1 MIKKS
6 FVKFL
11 SAIMAAFLLA
21 EILAVSTTAEKA
33 EANEK
38 NIYQVAEQS
47 ETGYEK
53 YLSKYQNIS
62 DAEFD
67 IEVKADDFTA
77 PDGTV
82 VIKNNTAKWNEASGR
97 ISANVNVSKTGFY
110 NIGISYK
117 HFGESSADI
126 KIDVTIDGKLPFG
139 DCEGISLN
147 RLWVNETDEPQ
158 IDDEGNEF
166 APEQIP
172 YGEYSVEYLSD
183 DSGVVTVPYR
193 FGFTEGSHTITV
205 AASEGILEIDKIIL
219 SAPEVLSSYSEVKKQ
234 YEQAGYEPTAS
245 EPIVLQGEKADIK
258 SSSSIVPSS
267 DKASVNIEPSNPYK
281 NVLNY
286 IGGSNWGAPGDYV
299 TWKVYVQKAGLYK
312 LSFRYMQREVI
323 NTTTYRKLLID
334 GKTPF
339 DEAAQIPF
347 AYCRNWSLKNYSDT
361 KGEAYEFYLDEG
373 EHEITL
379 CATLGPTAEL
389 YKRLSEIVSNIGD
402 RYLQIIMITGET
414 PDANRDYELFNQIPD
429 FNESLEIDKEALL
442 QLALDMEKINGEEGS
457 QCVAALRNMARVL
470 ENMIENKYTAHNY
483 VSDYYNN
490 YTTVS
495 SWLNDMCSMPLS
507 IDSII
512 LSAPKYELKEKI
524 AGGFAS
530 VLHGIKRFI
539 YSFTEDY
546 INESKEETTDIKLW
560 VNWGRDQAQILNNL
574 IKNSFTPETGI
585 KVKFEIVNTGI
596 IKGLLSGDAP
606 DISLM
611 LTRSEPVNLA
621 MRGALYDL
629 KNFDD
634 FEEVTERFQPGATT
648 PYEYKNGCY
657 ALPDT
662 QSFFVMFYRRD
673 VLDTLG
679 LSLPTTWEE
688 FTAVS
693 SKILRNNMQVSLPYT
708 KIAASTTTDAGV
720 GNLTLCPTL
729 LMQNGVS
736 VYNDELNACNLAT
749 EKAISVFDMFTEYYS
764 DYRIIKEANF
774 YNRFRLG
781 TMPLGIANYS
791 LYMQIQTAA
800 PEIDGKWGIAMV
812 PGTVRE
818 DGSISNTVAGAG
830 TGAVILNESKNKE
843 ASWEFLKWW
852 TRADTQFSYNESLEN
867 VLGSIARVATS
878 NVEAFTNIAWDKE
891 HEKILL
897 KQWGAVTEVPETPGS
912 YYLGRA
918 IDQAFW
924 EVMNDKS
931 TPREA
936 LTEWSRTANNEI
948 KRKIAEYS

>member
-1 MIKKS
+1 MRNHFKKVFS
-6 FVKFL
+6 LMTVLILLSGMFAVNSNAENGSNYNTAVDEIIVK
-11 SAIMAAFLLA
+11 S
-21 EILAVSTTAEKA
+21 EGE
-33 EANEK
+33 
-38 NIYQVAEQS
+38 YQ
-47 ETGYEK
+47 K
-53 YLSKYQNIS
+53 YIS
-62 DAEFD
+62 DNSG
-67 IEVKADDFTA
+67 IADAKPNTVIVADGFTA
-77 PDGTV
+77 LDDTV
-82 VIKNNTAKWNEASGR
+82 VIEGNKAKWNEASGR
-97 ISANVNVSKTGFY
+97 ISANVNVTETGFY

-126 KIDVTIDGKLPFG
+126 KIDVVIDDKLLFEE
-139 DCEGISLN
+139 CEGISLN
-147 RLWVNETDEPQ
+147 RLWINETDEPQ
-158 IDDEGNEF
+158 LDDEGNEF

-172 YGEYSVEYLSD
+172 YSEYSIEYLAD
-183 DSGVVTVPYR
+183 DSGVVIVPYC
-193 FGFTEGSHTITV
+193 FAFTEGSHTITV
-205 AASEGILEIDKIIL
+205 AASEGILEIEKIIL
-219 SAPEVLSSYSEVKKQ
+219 SAPEVLLPYDEVSKI
-234 YEQAGYEPTAS
+234 YEQSGYKSTTS
-245 EPIVLQGEKADIK
+245 EPIVLQGEEADIK
-258 SSSSIVPSS
+258 SSSSIIPAS
-267 DKASVNIEPSNPYK
+267 DKTSVNIEHSNPYK

-286 IGGSNWGAPGDYV
+286 IGGSNWGSTGDYL
-299 TWKVYVQKAGLYK
+299 TWKVYVKKAGLYK

-339 DEAAQIPF
+339 SEASQIPF
-347 AYCRNWSLKNYSDT
+347 AYCRNWSLMNYTDK
-361 KGEAYEFYLDEG
+361 KGEVYEFYLDEG

-389 YKRLSEIVSNIGD
+389 YKRLSEIVSSIGD

-429 FNESLEIDKEALL
+429 FNKSLANDKKSLL
-442 QLALDMEKINGEEGS
+442 QLALDMEDVNGKEGS

-495 SWLNDMCSMPLS
+495 SWLNDMRSMPLS

-512 LSAPKYELKEKI
+512 LSAPKYELDEKI

-530 VLHGIKRFI
+530 LLHSLKRFI

-546 INESKEETTDIKLW
+546 INEVKEEKTDIKLW

-621 MRGALYDL
+621 MRDALYDL

-634 FEEVTERFQPGATT
+634 FEEVTDRFQPGATI

-662 QSFFVMFYRRD
+662 QSFYVMFYRKD

-679 LSLPTTWEE
+679 LSVPTTWEE
-688 FTAVS
+688 FTSVS
-693 SKILRNNMQVSLPYT
+693 SKILRSNMQVSLPYT

-720 GNLTLCPTL
+720 GNLTLYPTL

-736 VYNDELNACNLAT
+736 VYNDKLNACNLAT
-749 EKAISVFDMFTEYYS
+749 EKAISVFDKFTEYYS

-791 LYMQIQTAA
+791 LYVQIQTAA
-800 PEIDGKWGIAMV
+800 PEIDGKWGIAMI

-818 DGSISNTVAGAG
+818 DGSVSNTVAGAG

-867 VLGSIARVATS
+867 ILGPIARVTTS
-878 NVEAFTNIAWDKE
+878 NVEAFTNIAWDKG
-891 HEKILL
+891 HEKTLL
-897 KQWGAVTEVPETPGS
+897 KQWEALTEVPETPGS

-948 KRKIAEYS
+948 TRKIEEYS

>member
-1 MIKKS
+1 MKNHFRMIFS
-6 FVKFL
+6 LVTVLILL
-11 SAIMAAFLLA
+11 S
-21 EILAVSTTAEKA
+21 EIFWVR
-33 EANEK
+33 
-38 NIYQVAEQS
+38 I
-47 ETGYEK
+47 
-53 YLSKYQNIS
+53 
-62 DAEFD
+62 DAEDYFND
-67 IEVKADDFTA
+67 KVSVKAAISQYDNGYQQYISENSGIFDAKPDTVISFEDFTSS
-77 PDGTV
+77 DSTV
-82 VIKNNTAKWNEASGR
+82 TIENNIAKWNEASGC
-97 ISANVNVSKTGFY
+97 ISTNVNVEETGFY

-126 KIDVTIDGKLPFG
+126 KIDVTIDGNFPFE
-139 DCEGISLN
+139 DCKGISLN
-147 RLWVNETDEPQ
+147 RLWINETDEPQ
-158 IDDEGNEF
+158 LDDEGNEF

-172 YGEYSVEYLSD
+172 LDEYSVEYLSD
-183 DSGVVTVPYR
+183 DSGVITVPYR
-193 FGFTEGSHTITV
+193 FAFTEGRHIINI
-205 AASEGILEIDKIIL
+205 AASEGILEIEKIIL
-219 SAPEVLSSYSEVKKQ
+219 SAPDVIYPYSETVKL
-234 YEQAGYEPTAS
+234 YEQSGYESAES
-245 EPIVLQGEKADIK
+245 LPIILQGEKAVIK
-258 SSSSIVPSS
+258 SSSSIIPLS

-281 NVLNY
+281 NILNY

-299 TWKVYVQKAGLYK
+299 TWKINVKKSGLYK

-339 DEAAQIPF
+339 SEATEIPF
-347 AYCRNWSLKNYSDT
+347 AYCRNWELMNYSD
-361 KGEAYEFYLDEG
+361 KDGKVYEFYLDEG

-389 YKRLSEIVSNIGD
+389 YSRLSDIVSRIGE

-414 PDANRDYELFNQIPD
+414 PDPNRDYELFNQIPD
-429 FNESLEIDKEALL
+429 FNESLNNDKNTLL
-442 QLALDMEKINGEEGS
+442 QLALDIEKINGKEGG

-470 ENMIENKYTAHNY
+470 DNMVRYKYNAHNY
-483 VSDYYNN
+483 VNDYYNN
-490 YTTVS
+490 YTTIS
-495 SWLNDMCSMPLS
+495 TWLNDMRSMPLS

-512 LSAPKYELKEKI
+512 VSAPEYKLNEKI
-524 AGGFAS
+524 AGGFAAL
-530 VLHGIKRFI
+530 LHGIKRFV

-546 INESKEETTDIKLW
+546 INKSNDEEADIKIW

-574 IKNSFTPETGI
+574 IKSSFTPETGI

-606 DISLM
+606 DVSLM

-629 KNFDD
+629 KKFDD
-634 FEEVTERFQPGATT
+634 FDEVVERFQTGATI

-662 QSFFVMFYRRD
+662 QSFFIMFYRKD
-673 VLDTLG
+673 VLNALG
-679 LSLPTTWEE
+679 LNVPVTWEE
-688 FTAVS
+688 FTTVS

-708 KIAASTTTDAGV
+708 KIAASTTTDVGA
-720 GNLTLCPTL
+720 GNLTLYPTL
-729 LMQNGVS
+729 LMQNGVDI
-736 VYNDELNACNLAT
+736 YNDKLNACNLSL

-800 PEIDGKWGIAMV
+800 PEIEGKWGIAMV

-818 DGSISNTVAGAG
+818 DGSVSNTVAGAG
-830 TGAVILNESKNKE
+830 TGAVILNESENKQ
-843 ASWEFLKWW
+843 AAWEFLKWW
-852 TRADTQFSYNESLEN
+852 TDADTQFAYNESLEN
-867 VLGSIARVATS
+867 ILGSIARVTTS
-878 NVEAFTNIAWDKE
+878 NVDAFTDIAWNKE
-891 HEKILL
+891 DEKILL
-897 KQWGAVTEVPETPGS
+897 EQWKNVKEVPEAPGS
-912 YYLGRA
+912 YYLSRA
-918 IDQAFW
+918 IYQAFW

-936 LTEWSRTANNEI
+936 LTKWSRTANNEI
-948 KRKIAEYS
+948 TRKIAEYS